1 LSGSVEVAS
10 DRQESD
16 SSKFTSMSA
25 MMEVAMM
32 DCGEH
37 VGFGMIQEQF
47 QNRQNIP
54 EAFPINTDIVSI
66 IKLLIYSHGQK

>member
-1 LSGSVEVAS
+1 
-10 DRQESD
+10 
-16 SSKFTSMSA
+16 MS
-25 MMEVAMM
+25 AMM

-66 IKLLIYSHGQK
+66 IKLLIQPSLLLIHSSSILS